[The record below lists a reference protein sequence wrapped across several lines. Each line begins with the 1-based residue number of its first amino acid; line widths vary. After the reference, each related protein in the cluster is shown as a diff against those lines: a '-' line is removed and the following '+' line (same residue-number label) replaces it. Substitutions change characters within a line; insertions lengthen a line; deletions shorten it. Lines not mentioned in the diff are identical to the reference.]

1 MDKYKYEKQF
11 FCLFKDSDLDYS
23 VATICVEALMCKYG
37 LDKDFSNSG
46 EICPKEAMVEVYDN
60 AVKYINEVSQS
71 IDVRTLDLDPLFA
84 EIENNL
90 KELHDD
96 VERKEYC
103 HSLLLP
109 FGFGCSFIDTYLPV
123 ARINGINKGI
133 GKYEREKTFWEN
145 YTASDEVDEVAKET
159 NIRNLNSFIESD
171 KKRIEIVRSIALNFV
186 MLSPKGPVEK
196 FYSGLYRLLQ
206 RYASR
211 LAWTF
216 VKYDID
222 IFSLQNKWNIY
233 IIDPQKGHDVL
244 TYAQWAGSLELA
256 QKYVDDINK
265 KQRLP
270 KVLDNDAAKTIMMR
284 AVNAGFLNENYQPIS
299 KKMTRAQQKRFAALV
314 CKELNISNYNKVFQD
329 WWGCDYNR
337 VSEVRG
343 SYKKLDLINRMFD
356 PSLVS
361 DLIQGK

>member
-1 MDKYKYEKQF
+1 M
-11 FCLFKDSDLDYS
+11 L
-23 VATICVEALMCKYG
+23 KYG

-46 EICPKEAMVEVYDN
+46 KSCPKEAMVEVYDN

-71 IDVRTLDLDPLFA
+71 INVRTLDLDPLFA

-90 KELHDD
+90 KELHDE

-133 GKYEREKTFWEN
+133 EKYEREKTFWGN
-145 YTASDEVDEVAKET
+145 YTASDEVDEVTKET

-171 KKRIEIVRSIALNFV
+171 KKMIEIVRSIALNFV
-186 MLSPKGPVEK
+186 MLPPKGPVEK
-196 FYSGLYRLLQ
+196 FYSALYRLLQ

-211 LAWTF
+211 LAWTL

-222 IFSLQNKWNIY
+222 IFSLQDEWNIY

-244 TYAQWAGSLELA
+244 TYAQWAGSPELA
-256 QKYVDDINK
+256 QKYIDDLNK
-265 KQRLP
+265 KVRGCGCSLP
-270 KVLDNDAAKTIMMR
+270 EELNTDGAINLLNKAVAHGLLNSDYSPTEKLKTKPQKALLADILSEKLKLQHKYKPFEELWD
-284 AVNAGFLNENYQPIS
+284 VSHL
-299 KKMTRAQQKRFAALV
+299 AQQRYKSREEIG
-314 CKELNISNYNKVFQD
+314 K
-329 WWGCDYNR
+329 
-337 VSEVRG
+337 VRG
-343 SYKKLDLINRMFD
+343 EEYINTLFK
-356 PSLVS
+356 
-361 DLIQGK
+361 Q